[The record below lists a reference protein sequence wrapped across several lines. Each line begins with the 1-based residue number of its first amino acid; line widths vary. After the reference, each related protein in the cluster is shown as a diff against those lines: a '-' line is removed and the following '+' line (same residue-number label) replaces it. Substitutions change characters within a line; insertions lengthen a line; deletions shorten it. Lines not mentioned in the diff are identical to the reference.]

1 MKIEIGESLACSYLR
16 HVERCWLVQANWK
29 APEHWGR
36 RLTDAEL
43 EALFEEMKSLFD
55 PDGVVFKKTKNA
67 AQFLKQGEIDVV
79 GVDQQGGVH
88 AMEVAFHEAG
98 LNYGSKAE
106 TVNRVLKKMLRT
118 LLILRACHPP
128 QTPLYIYFLSPKVNP
143 AVQRPL
149 EEKFAALRQEYPHIG
164 WSLLTNADFAES
176 VVKPTLEN
184 ASDVADSSELFLRS
198 AKLLETAGYRLAPPG
213 SPIPTPRDTPGPA
226 PGPDVGVQP
235 LVKSLMQTLLVAD
248 PALLSEAEKRD
259 LQDNEYCKSSLGLQI
274 GNFALIRRIEEGRII
289 NGHGRYWADRYGGF
303 YVCSQWWKQHHHAN
317 AQSLLA
323 WVEDLIER
331 KAWACGRPPPACPSL
346 PRVSCGEP
354 PLVRLLLRARPDS
367 RLRGMATGGI
377 VRQPQV
383 APSARLCYAIY
394 ATAFDVTRALTRR
407 RESLNQ

>member
-43 EALFEEMKSLFD
+43 EDLFKQMKRRFD
-55 PDGVVFKKTKNA
+55 PDGAVFKQTKNA

-79 GVDQQGGVH
+79 GVDQEGGVH

-118 LLILRACHPP
+118 LFILRAYHPP

-164 WSLLTNADFAES
+164 WSLLTNADFTES

-184 ASDVADSSELFLRS
+184 ASNVADSSELFLRS
-198 AKLLETAGYRLAPPG
+198 AKLLELAGVLCLTKDEEDGGMNNNIGR
-213 SPIPTPRDTPGPA
+213 
-226 PGPDVGVQP
+226 VQDH
-235 LVKSLMQTLLVAD
+235 VKALMRTLLVAR
-248 PALLSEAEKRD
+248 PALLSDAEKSD
-259 LQDNEYCKSSLGLQI
+259 SQDNEYCKSRLGLQI
-274 GNFALIRRIEEGRII
+274 GNFGLIRRIESGRII
-289 NGHGRYWADRYGGF
+289 NGHGRYWADRYGDF
-303 YVCSQWWKQHHHAN
+303 YVCSQWGKSYHCAN
-317 AQSLLA
+317 AKSLLA
-323 WVEDLIER
+323 WVEDLIAR
-331 KAWACGRPPPACPSL
+331 KPEHADALRPHA
-346 PRVSCGEP
+346 
-354 PLVRLLLRARPDS
+354 
-367 RLRGMATGGI
+367 
-377 VRQPQV
+377 Q
-383 APSARLCYAIY
+383 
-394 ATAFDVTRALTRR
+394 AFRDYLAG
-407 RESLNQ
+407 NCA